1 MVEKSTE
8 LANKQAKLNKSE
20 VASLI
25 LEPIDYTVLKTIEE
39 YVGPLITKTAEKNY
53 QETIVKTS
61 KK

>member
-1 MVEKSTE
+1 MIDKSTE

-39 YVGPLITKTAEKNY
+39 YVGPLVTKTAEKNY